1 MSNGLKS
8 FLLRWVANT
17 FAVLIAAN
25 VVNGIRYDSVVGLLI
40 ASLLLGILNAF
51 VRPLLLFLSLPFV
64 LVMLGIG
71 ILFINALMLYTVGWL
86 VKPFHVDG
94 FWAAFWGALVI
105 GIVSFIVNALTGTG
119 NARVQVRTRGAR
131 PPAGRDDQGGGPV
144 IDV

>member
-1 MSNGLKS
+1 MTAALGM
-8 FLLRWVANT
+8 FLL
-17 FAVLIAAN
+17 
-25 VVNGIRYDSVVGLLI
+25 
-40 ASLLLGILNAF
+40 
-51 VRPLLLFLSLPFV
+51 FV
-64 LVMLGIG
+64 LVTLGIG

-119 NARVQVRTRGAR
+119 NTRVQVRTRGAR
-131 PPAGRDDQGGGPV
+131 PPAGGDDQGGGPV